1 MLSSIGIVSFEEQA
15 DGAGASESELTPRKQ
30 KGRRASAS
38 PKRVKS
44 PKKLVFIN
52 NLTLLNFILHHTGPL
67 HESTLC
73 WVTMGVQAVCCI
85 IGFLIRY
92 KFVHFVY

>member
-1 MLSSIGIVSFEEQA
+1 MLSKIGIVSYEEKQ
-15 DGAGASESELTPRKQ
+15 DGVEPPQHGRTPKKRQ
-30 KGRRASAS
+30 GRRLSGS
-38 PKRVKS
+38 SKGNNIPQK
-44 PKKLVFIN
+44 PVFIN